1 MGEPL
6 ETAME
11 CWKSCRPGKVAWKLV
26 DVQGLACTIRSGLPL
41 SVAQVIESAAWKGG
55 PLIQLTDT
63 ITRPQADDLVL
74 NHCWIKPFVQKF
86 REKVPSGFFVV
97 DTFLYLDKLYN
108 GKLLQPLNAGDS
120 KHSLAS
126 EEAKKVKLL
135 IGTLR
140 ALWRSSKA
148 GSHPRI
154 SELKALLLPSPTRSK
169 AKASDPPP
177 AHDSEDD
184 DGGEEEVGDQEMVGP
199 EENSSPGEGSGDEG
213 DSQETMFLDGGI
225 PKPLALRSR
234 GDEGG
239 DSESDSDDEGP
250 PPLESPSGENDL
262 VATTSPDD
270 DSPPPA
276 ALCDGA
282 ASDQGGTDQGDSSS
296 TSSSADEE
304 SLHTPDKR
312 PWNEELFT
320 SPMCGNSGPPRSHI
334 VEMCISLMQFFGSNH
349 PEIMKN
355 YHLVNYMDHCE
366 WAFARFGLRASSWLA
381 TPDYFDSWLNRF
393 KELGNKV
400 LSPQESA
407 KLSRSCP
414 EAVAAEAEFRKTTQK
429 VDSGS
434 AMGKLLRQNAL
445 DSGERKG
452 YSGGRDGKTPSLQ
465 TPPPS
470 MGALERALESNLTP
484 PPIGMQT
491 AT

>member
-1 MGEPL
+1 M
-6 ETAME
+6 AF
-11 CWKSCRPGKVAWKLV
+11 C
-26 DVQGLACTIRSGLPL
+26 ACAT
-41 SVAQVIESAAWKGG
+41 Q
-55 PLIQLTDT
+55 
-63 ITRPQADDLVL
+63 
-74 NHCWIKPFVQKF
+74 
-86 REKVPSGFFVV
+86 
-97 DTFLYLDKLYN
+97 
-108 GKLLQPLNAGDS
+108 
-120 KHSLAS
+120 
-126 EEAKKVKLL
+126 
-135 IGTLR
+135 
-140 ALWRSSKA
+140 
-148 GSHPRI
+148 
-154 SELKALLLPSPTRSK
+154 

-355 YHLVNYMDHCE
+355 LSGAFEFVCFCFSESTSVATEPCFPAVDRPSIRNYHLVNYMDHCE

-400 LSPQESA
+400 HVLP
-407 KLSRSCP
+407 
-414 EAVAAEAEFRKTTQK
+414 
-429 VDSGS
+429 
-434 AMGKLLRQNAL
+434 
-445 DSGERKG
+445 
-452 YSGGRDGKTPSLQ
+452 
-465 TPPPS
+465 
-470 MGALERALESNLTP
+470 
-484 PPIGMQT
+484 
-491 AT
+491 